1 MAALLDDF
9 AVDEGGD
16 FRGGVVGWTVEFVG
30 LGGGAVVF
38 AHYVE
43 GLADVNGLGQCQT
56 WSYGRRQGR

>member
-16 FRGGVVGWTVEFVG
+16 FRGGVVCWAVEFIG

-38 AHYVE
+38 AHNVE
-43 GLADVNGLGQCQT
+43 GLADVNGLKMCQT
-56 WSYGRRQGR
+56 RSWKRGRGM